1 MDYKYIEQLL
11 ERYWACETS
20 VGEEKVLRAFFCQD
34 DVPAH
39 LVRYKAL
46 FEYGRDEA
54 AHSLSEDFDRR
65 LCALVQQEKPA
76 PVVKIRRLTLSYRL
90 RPFFRATASVAIV
103 LLLGMAAQHS
113 FNREENASGW
123 DYNMATYTDTYQNPQ
138 EAYEAGIKALGMFS
152 AAADSVKP
160 DMTNTIDEG
169 EQ

>member
-20 VGEEKVLRAFFCQD
+20 VGEEKILRAFFCQD

-39 LVRYKAL
+39 LSRYKAL
-46 FEYGRDEA
+46 FEYGRNEA
-54 AHSLSEDFDRR
+54 THSLGEDFDRR
-65 LCALVQQEKPA
+65 LCALVQPEKPA
-76 PVVKIRRLTLSYRL
+76 PAVKIRRLTPSCRL

-138 EAYEAGIKALGMFS
+138 EAYEAGIKALGMFR

-160 DMTNTIDEG
+160 AVTNTTG
-169 EQ
+169 NEQ